1 MSCLADLH
9 EIFFALFI
17 GALYQVYCLYLG
29 APHFSQIVR
38 NVLGSAWITFLCIL
52 CYRFG
57 PGQNFDAMIIGGI
70 ILMVPGVAFT
80 NAIRDMADGDYI
92 SGSVRMMDA
101 VLVFFCIAIGV
112 GLVIALY
119 GTLTGTPLLP

>member
-1 MSCLADLH
+1 
-9 EIFFALFI
+9 
-17 GALYQVYCLYLG
+17 
-29 APHFSQIVR
+29 
-38 NVLGSAWITFLCIL
+38 
-52 CYRFG
+52 
-57 PGQNFDAMIIGGI
+57 MIIGGI

-92 SGSVRMMDA
+92 SGSVRMLDA